1 MDFEL
6 TSDQEQFRRILR
18 EFVDEQIVPVA
29 NEWEHADRYPTE
41 IVEHMKQLG
50 LFGLM
55 VPEEYGGAAADFTS
69 FTLAFEEI
77 ARGWMAVA
85 GILGSHSLSCWMLAK
100 HGTDE
105 QKSRYLPELATGER
119 RTGIALTEPDAGT
132 DLQGIRTTAERDGD
146 HYVVNGDKMW
156 ITNARHADPLP
167 VLVKTDRD
175 AQPAHRGMSVLL
187 VDAGTPGFEVTKDIP
202 KLGYKGTESCEV
214 RLENVRVPVENLV
227 GGVEGKGL
235 KQALSALEVGR
246 LNIAGRSIGIA
257 QRAYDEALHYAGQR
271 EAFGRPIAD
280 FQAIQI
286 RIAEMA
292 TQLQSARLLTYW
304 SASKLDKGQRSDLE
318 TGMAKLSASEVAL
331 QAAQDSMRVHG
342 GYGFSA
348 EFEVERLYRDSILMA
363 IGEGTSDVMRTV
375 ISKSLFQGEGRIGW

>member
-6 TSDQEQFRRILR
+6 TSDQEQFRRTLR

-100 HGTDE
+100 HGTDD
-105 QKSRYLPELATGER
+105 QKRRYLPELATGER

-227 GGVEGKGL
+227 GGVEGKGM

-375 ISKSLFQGEGRIGW
+375 ISKSLFQGSSRIGW